1 MPFFK
6 EEKLVNVLNW
16 IPNIKRI
23 KPIEITKYT
32 IEGKKYPFYGQQ
44 LDNNGIIDYIS
55 VEDKFLIIKIVM
67 YIYLLLLIII
77 QLIL

>member
-32 IEGKKYPFYGQQ
+32 IEGKKISILWTTVGQ
-44 LDNNGIIDYIS
+44 
-55 VEDKFLIIKIVM
+55 
-67 YIYLLLLIII
+67 
-77 QLIL
+77 

>member
-32 IEGKKYPFYGQQ
+32 IEGKNIHFM
-44 LDNNGIIDYIS
+44 DNSWTIMG
-55 VEDKFLIIKIVM
+55 
-67 YIYLLLLIII
+67 LLIISRLRI
-77 QLIL
+77 NF

>member
-32 IEGKKYPFYGQQ
+32 IEGKKYPFYGQH
-44 LDNNGIIDYIS
+44 
-55 VEDKFLIIKIVM
+55 
-67 YIYLLLLIII
+67 
-77 QLIL
+77 

>member
-55 VEDKFLIIKIVM
+55 VEDKFLNNKNG
-67 YIYLLLLIII
+67 L
-77 QLIL
+77 

>member
-32 IEGKKYPFYGQQ
+32 IEGKKNIHFLWTTVGQ
-44 LDNNGIIDYIS
+44 
-55 VEDKFLIIKIVM
+55 
-67 YIYLLLLIII
+67 
-77 QLIL
+77 